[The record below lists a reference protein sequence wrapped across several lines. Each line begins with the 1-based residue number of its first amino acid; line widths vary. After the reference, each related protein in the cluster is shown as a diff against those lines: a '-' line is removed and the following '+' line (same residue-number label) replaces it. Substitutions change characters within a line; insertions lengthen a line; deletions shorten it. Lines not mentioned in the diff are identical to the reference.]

1 MKFTFTLRGL
11 DIEKIHKTYD
21 LNISS
26 NLTNE
31 KINPAATKISE
42 LVTNNEDKAFISF
55 LEDKNGS
62 KYHVTMLDYLKSDY
76 LPLST
81 NIRCFWCHFSFDWA
95 PLGCPI
101 KYCSSQLEKSYFSEI
116 TKDKYTIRENITSEK
131 RESFNDLDIKKK
143 DGSNL
148 RGDKYKI
155 IEKEYYETDGIF
167 CSFNCCLSFIGENK
181 GNVMYK
187 HSHNLLK
194 KIYFDTFGIIPEKIT
209 PAPSFRLL
217 KEYGGDL
224 SISEF
229 RKGLNKLE
237 YSEKGILK
245 NNLKFKTLGF
255 IFSEKVKLN
264 L

>member
-11 DIEKIHKTYD
+11 DINKIHKTYD

-31 KINPAATKISE
+31 KLNQSVTKITE
-42 LVTNNEDKAFISF
+42 LVTNNEDKTFMSF

-62 KYHVTMLDYLKSDY
+62 KYHVTMLDYLKADY
-76 LPLST
+76 LPSTT
-81 NIRCFWCHFSFDWA
+81 NIRCFWCHSSFDWA
-95 PLGCPI
+95 PIGCPI

-116 TKDKYTIRENITSEK
+116 TKDKYTIRENITTEK
-131 RESFNDLDIKKK
+131 RESFSNIDPKKK
-143 DGSNL
+143 
-148 RGDKYKI
+148 DKYKI

-167 CSFNCCLSFIGENK
+167 CSFNCCLSFIGKNK

-187 HSHNLLK
+187 YSHNLLK
-194 KIYFDTFGIIPEKIT
+194 KIYFDVFGVIPEKISL
-209 PAPSFRLL
+209 APSYRLL

-237 YSEKGILK
+237 YTEKSILK

-255 IFSEKVKLN
+255 IYSEKVKLN